1 MIRFFRNFTGILL
14 SLFVF
19 VVCFILFA
27 LHTATRSDVQPGDE
41 HETTLVNDSITI
53 YRNKFSI
60 PHIITRH
67 DVDGYFALG
76 YVHAQDRLWQMDIA
90 RRAGKGQLAQIL
102 GKKALP
108 TDKFMRSF
116 DMQTLV
122 RQEWKASGKQSRAI
136 MEAYSKGVN
145 FFLEERKGALP
156 FEFGALDYT
165 PTAWEPTDC
174 LIVGKM
180 MSLELSMSV
189 WADIAFGELAAR
201 IGSERAKEL
210 LPGYPATGPVIIP
223 SVYAPIVS
231 TPSKDSTRSNQS
243 TVSYGVQDTETQRL
257 MAMMGAVV
265 DSTRSFLGIRGSGNG
280 SNCWTMKK
288 NTQPKSGVI
297 LANDPHLTLSL
308 PARWYPV
315 HLTTPTMN
323 IVGMTLAGVPV
334 CIVGRNDRIAWGITN
349 MMADDFDYFIEKID
363 STNNNYYFDDKG
375 MRKKFTYRRDTILV
389 RDDEPLIY
397 DIRFTTRSAVISDAH
412 LMGSTEQLF
421 SIGDSKKEAYFVNNR
436 VLTFRWT
443 ATFSTDN
450 IGALAKVHR
459 AKSWREFT
467 GALQRWG
474 APALNF
480 VYADRWG
487 NHGVVPAGMLPKRGN
502 ASASLPALGWLP
514 GTDWQGIW
522 ATGALPTAYN
532 PPRRFIAVTN
542 NKVTDNDDI
551 FITDWWEP
559 PSRAERLHQGLSQ
572 FDEYDVRDAQ
582 FLQHDVI
589 SPYAKKMMTDILPIL
604 QAKRKYLT
612 KDADSALHGFKRW
625 DGLMGAGKWQPM
637 VFALFHDELIR
648 STFADDLGE
657 RLFRQYS
664 FIANVPIRKIEEL
677 LQEKKSP
684 WFDDRKTPHKE
695 DRDEIVFQ
703 SFVRAVRRAKY
714 MSASGSV
721 FSGTYGSMHT
731 VTLFHVFSSNPLLD
745 KIVTHGPFETGG
757 SSTTL
762 NNGEWRVF
770 DPFKQ
775 VLGAS
780 MRFIADM
787 EDSVVYTVVPGGI
800 SGEPLSAHYSDQI
813 QLWLKGGYVKVPVER
828 TPALGESLFVTI
840 IREEE

>member
-1 MIRFFRNFTGILL
+1 MIRFLRNFAGILL
-14 SLFVF
+14 ALFVF
-19 VVCFILFA
+19 AVCFIFFA
-27 LHTATRSDVQPGDE
+27 LHTATRSSVQPGDE
-41 HETTLVNDSITI
+41 HESTLVNDSITI
-53 YRNKFSI
+53 YRNKFSV
-60 PHIITRH
+60 PHIITRN

-102 GKKALP
+102 GKKALG

-116 DMQTLV
+116 DMQTLAK
-122 RQEWKASGKQSRAI
+122 QEWKVSGKQSRAI

-145 FFLEERKGALP
+145 FFLETSNGALP
-156 FEFGALDYT
+156 FEFGALDYN
-165 PTAWEPTDC
+165 PSPWEPTDC
-174 LIVGKM
+174 LVIGKM
-180 MSLELSMSV
+180 MSLELSMSI
-189 WADIAFGELAAR
+189 WADIAFGEIAAR
-201 IGSERAKEL
+201 MGAERAKEL
-210 LPGYPATGPVIIP
+210 LPSYPSAGPVIIP
-223 SVYAPIVS
+223 SVYAPIER
-231 TPSKDSTRSNQS
+231 PANKDSIKQESLSLYQS
-243 TVSYGVQDTETQRL
+243 DKETEGL
-257 MAMMGAVV
+257 MAVMGTIA
-265 DSTRSFLGIRGSGNG
+265 DTARSYLGIRGSGNG

-288 NTQPKSGVI
+288 HGQSKSGTI

-334 CIVGRNDRIAWGITN
+334 CIVGRNDNIAWGITN

-375 MRKKFTYRRDTILV
+375 ARKKFMYRRDTIFV

-397 DIRFTTRSAVISDAH
+397 DIRFTSRSPVISDAH
-412 LMGSTEQLF
+412 LFSDTEHLLL
-421 SIGDSKKEAYFVNNR
+421 IGNSKKEDYFVNNR
-436 VLTFRWT
+436 VLTYRWT
-443 ATFSTDN
+443 AKFAADN

-459 AKSWREFT
+459 AKSWRDFT
-467 GALQRWG
+467 TALHGWG

-480 VYADRWG
+480 VYADRSG

-502 ASASLPALGWLP
+502 AAPFMPANGWTP

-522 ATGALPTAYN
+522 ATGILPTAYN
-532 PPRRFIAVTN
+532 PPRRFIAVAN
-542 NKVTDNDDI
+542 NKVSDNDNV

-559 PSRAERLHQGLSQ
+559 SSRAERLHQALSQ

-582 FLQHDVI
+582 FLQQDII
-589 SPYAKKMMTDILPIL
+589 SPYAKKMLADIVPIL
-604 QAKRKYLT
+604 QTKRKYLP
-612 KDADSALHGFKRW
+612 KDADSVLTLLQRW
-625 DGLMGAGKWQPM
+625 DGLMGAGKWQPA
-637 VFALFHDELIR
+637 VFSLFHDELIR
-648 STFADDLGE
+648 STFADDMGE

-664 FIANVPIRKIEEL
+664 FIANVPVRKIAEL
-677 LQEKKSP
+677 LQDKKSI
-684 WFDDRKTPHKE
+684 WFDDKKTAHKE

-703 SFVRAVRRAKY
+703 SFVRAVRRAK
-714 MSASGSV
+714 SIAVNGSV
-721 FSGTYGSMHT
+721 FSAEYGSIHK
-731 VTLFHVFSSNPLLD
+731 VSLLHIFSSNPLLD

-787 EDSVVYTVVPGGI
+787 EDSVVYTVLPGGI
-800 SGEPLSAHYSDQI
+800 SGEPLSAHYSNQI

-828 TPALGESLFVTI
+828 KPSIGESLFVTI
-840 IREEE
+840 IREEQ

>member
-1 MIRFFRNFTGILL
+1 MIRFFRNFAGILL
-14 SLFVF
+14 ALCVF
-19 VVCFILFA
+19 AVCFILFS
-27 LHTATRSDVQPGDE
+27 LHTATRSSVQPGNE
-41 HETTLVNDSITI
+41 YETTLVNDSISI

-60 PHIITRH
+60 PHIITNN
-67 DVDGYFALG
+67 DADGYFALG

-102 GKKALP
+102 GKKALA

-116 DMQTLV
+116 DMQTLAK
-122 RQEWKASGKQSRAI
+122 QEWKVAGKQARTI
-136 MEAYSKGVN
+136 MEAYSKGIN
-145 FFLEERKGALP
+145 YFLEESNGALP
-156 FEFGALDYT
+156 FEFGALDYK
-165 PTAWEPTDC
+165 PAPWEPTDC
-174 LIVGKM
+174 LIIGKM
-180 MSLELSMSV
+180 MSLELSMSI
-189 WADIAFGELAAR
+189 WADIAFGEIAALM
-201 IGSERAKEL
+201 GTERAKDL
-210 LPGYPATGPVIIP
+210 LPAYPSTGPVIIP
-223 SVYAPIVS
+223 SVYAPTQS
-231 TPSKDSTRSNQS
+231 SPHKDTIAHA
-243 TVSYGVQDTETQRL
+243 SYPQNKETQSL
-257 MAMMGAVV
+257 MAAMGTIA
-265 DSTRSFLGIRGSGNG
+265 DTARSYLGIRGSGNG

-288 NTQPKSGVI
+288 NGQPKSGTI

-334 CIVGRNDRIAWGITN
+334 CIVGRNDKIAWGITN
-349 MMADDFDYFIEKID
+349 MMADDFDYFVEKVD

-375 MRKKFTYRRDTILV
+375 SRKKFLYRRDTIFV

-412 LMGSTEQLF
+412 LFSNTEQLLL
-421 SIGDSKKEAYFVNNR
+421 IGDSKKEHYFVNNR

-443 ATFSTDN
+443 ATFATDN

-459 AKSWREFT
+459 AKSWRDFT
-467 GALQRWG
+467 TALQGWG

-480 VYADRWG
+480 VYADHSG
-487 NHGVVPAGMLPKRGN
+487 NHGIIPAGMLPKRGN
-502 ASASLPALGWLP
+502 ALPFVPAMGWNP

-522 ATGALPTAYN
+522 ATGIVPTAYN

-542 NKVTDNDDI
+542 NKVSDNDDV
-551 FITDWWEP
+551 FITHWWEP
-559 PSRAERLHQGLSQ
+559 PSRAERLHQALSQ
-572 FDEYDVRDAQ
+572 FDDYDVRDAQ
-582 FLQHDVI
+582 FLQQDVI
-589 SPYAKKMMTDILPIL
+589 SPYAKKMMKDIVPIL
-604 QAKRKYLT
+604 QSKRKYLT
-612 KDADSALHGFKRW
+612 KDADSVLTLLQRW
-625 DGLMGAGKWQPM
+625 DGLMGAGRWQPT
-637 VFALFHDELIR
+637 VFSLFQDELIR
-648 STFADDLGE
+648 STFADDMGE

-664 FIANVPIRKIEEL
+664 FVANVPVRKIAEL
-677 LQEKKSP
+677 LQDKKSP
-684 WFDDRKTPHKE
+684 WFDDKKTAHKE

-703 SFVRAVRRAKY
+703 SFVRAVRRAK
-714 MSASGSV
+714 SVASDGSV
-721 FSGTYGSMHT
+721 FSAEYGSLHK
-731 VTLFHVFSSNPLLD
+731 VSLLHIFSSNPLLD

-787 EDSVVYTVVPGGI
+787 EDSVVYTVLPGGI

-813 QLWLKGGYVKVPVER
+813 QLWLKGGYVKVPIER
-828 TPALGESLFVTI
+828 APSIGESLFVTI
-840 IREEE
+840 IREAE

>member
-1 MIRFFRNFTGILL
+1 MIRFLRNFAGILL
-14 SLFVF
+14 ALFVF
-19 VVCFILFA
+19 AVCFIFFA
-27 LHTATRSDVQPGDE
+27 LHTATRSSVQPGDE
-41 HETTLVNDSITI
+41 HESTLVNDSITI
-53 YRNKFSI
+53 YRNKFSV
-60 PHIITRH
+60 PHIITRN

-102 GKKALP
+102 GKKALG

-116 DMQTLV
+116 DMQTLAK
-122 RQEWKASGKQSRAI
+122 QEWKVSGKQSRAI

-145 FFLEERKGALP
+145 FFLETSNGALP
-156 FEFGALDYT
+156 FEFGALDYK
-165 PTAWEPTDC
+165 PSPWEPTDC
-174 LIVGKM
+174 LVIGKM
-180 MSLELSMSV
+180 MSLELSMSI
-189 WADIAFGELAAR
+189 WADIAFGEIAAR
-201 IGSERAKEL
+201 MGAERAKEL
-210 LPGYPATGPVIIP
+210 LPSYPSAGPVIIP
-223 SVYAPIVS
+223 SVYAPIER
-231 TPSKDSTRSNQS
+231 PANKDSIKQESLSLYQS
-243 TVSYGVQDTETQRL
+243 DKETEGL
-257 MAMMGAVV
+257 MAVMGTIA
-265 DSTRSFLGIRGSGNG
+265 DTARSYLGIRGSGNG

-288 NTQPKSGVI
+288 HGQSKSGTI

-334 CIVGRNDRIAWGITN
+334 CIVGRNDNIAWGITN
-349 MMADDFDYFIEKID
+349 MMADDFDYFIEKVD

-375 MRKKFTYRRDTILV
+375 ARKKFMYRRDTIFV

-397 DIRFTTRSAVISDAH
+397 DIRFTSRSPVISDAH
-412 LMGSTEQLF
+412 LFSDTEHLLL
-421 SIGDSKKEAYFVNNR
+421 IGNSKKEDYFVNNR
-436 VLTFRWT
+436 VLTYRWT
-443 ATFSTDN
+443 AKFAADN

-459 AKSWREFT
+459 AKSWRDFT
-467 GALQRWG
+467 TALHGWG

-480 VYADRWG
+480 VYADRSG

-502 ASASLPALGWLP
+502 AAPFMPANGWTP

-522 ATGALPTAYN
+522 ATGILPTAYN
-532 PPRRFIAVTN
+532 PPRRFIAVAN
-542 NKVTDNDDI
+542 NKVSDNDNV

-559 PSRAERLHQGLSQ
+559 SSRAERLHQALSQ

-582 FLQHDVI
+582 FLQQDII
-589 SPYAKKMMTDILPIL
+589 SPYAKKMLADIVPIL
-604 QAKRKYLT
+604 QTKRKYLP
-612 KDADSALHGFKRW
+612 KDADSVLTLLQRW
-625 DGLMGAGKWQPM
+625 DGLMGAGKWQPA
-637 VFALFHDELIR
+637 VFSLFHDELIR
-648 STFADDLGE
+648 STFADDMGE

-664 FIANVPIRKIEEL
+664 FIANVPVRKIAEL
-677 LQEKKSP
+677 LQDKKSI
-684 WFDDRKTPHKE
+684 WFDDKKTAHKE

-703 SFVRAVRRAKY
+703 SFVRAVRRAK
-714 MSASGSV
+714 SIAVNGSV
-721 FSGTYGSMHT
+721 FSAEYGSIHK
-731 VTLFHVFSSNPLLD
+731 VSLLHIFSSNPLLD

-800 SGEPLSAHYSDQI
+800 SGEPLSAHYSNQI

-828 TPALGESLFVTI
+828 KPSIGESLFVTI
-840 IREEE
+840 IREEQ